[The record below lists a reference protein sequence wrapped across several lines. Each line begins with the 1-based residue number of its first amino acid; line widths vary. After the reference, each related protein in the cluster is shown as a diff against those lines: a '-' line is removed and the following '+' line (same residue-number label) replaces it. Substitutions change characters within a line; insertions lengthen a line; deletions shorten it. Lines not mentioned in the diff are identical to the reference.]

1 MKPMKNILLMLLML
15 PGSLFAQSTV
25 AGLNK
30 YRTLAGLRPVTE
42 DAAMV
47 RACGLHAKYL
57 IENSVKADE
66 NFVAHEQKP
75 DLPGYTPEGA
85 RCAENSVIIS
95 QIELDSA
102 YDFWMA
108 TPFHRIPLLNPS
120 LSRAGGGSA
129 KGGTW
134 GVASV
139 VDIFSARGPAVKL
152 PVAYPGSE
160 QRDIPRTFGLFRKN
174 FTVTEYPDPLAEDS
188 DKKAGYPVTVSFY
201 GNERITKASGEI
213 RQGNTL
219 VPVWFSSPEKPS
231 FDKDTQQNTIVLI
244 PRDPL
249 QPNTRYT
256 ATVRAEIDGQP
267 FTKTWSFSTGTFP
280 QED

>member
-1 MKPMKNILLMLLML
+1 MRLFLITLAL
-15 PGSLFAQSTV
+15 PAALFAENTV

-30 YRTLAGLRPVTE
+30 YRVLAGLRPVAE
-42 DAAMV
+42 DAAMT

-57 IENSVKADE
+57 IANSVKADE

-95 QIELDSA
+95 QIELESA

-120 LSRAGGGSA
+120 LTRAGGGSA

-134 GVASV
+134 GIASV
-139 VDIFSARGPAVKL
+139 VDVFSARGFAVKT
-152 PVAYPGSE
+152 PVAYPGAE

-174 FTVTEYPDPLAEDS
+174 FTVTEYPDPLAEDP

-201 GNERITKASGEI
+201 GNERITNASGEL
-213 RQGNTL
+213 RLGGTP

-244 PRDPL
+244 PQHPL
-249 QPNTRYT
+249 QANSRYT
-256 ATVRAEIDGQP
+256 ASIKAEVDGRP
-267 FTKTWSFSTGTFP
+267 FFKTWSFVTGTFP
-280 QED
+280 EQE

>member
-1 MKPMKNILLMLLML
+1 MRLFLVTLALPAALL
-15 PGSLFAQSTV
+15 AENTV

-30 YRTLAGLRPVTE
+30 YRALAGLRPVAE
-42 DAAMV
+42 DSAMV

-75 DLPGYTPEGA
+75 GLPGYSAEGA

-95 QIELDSA
+95 QIELESA

-108 TPFHRIPLLNPS
+108 TPFHRVPLLNPS

-134 GVASV
+134 GIASV
-139 VDIFSARGPAVKL
+139 VDVFSARGFAVKT
-152 PVAYPGSE
+152 PVAYPGAE

-174 FTVTEYPDPLAEDS
+174 FTVTEYPDPLAQDP
-188 DKKAGYPVTVSFY
+188 DKKAGYPVTISFY
-201 GNERITKASGEI
+201 GNERITNASGEL
-213 RQGNTL
+213 RQGSAQ
-219 VPVWFSSPEKPS
+219 VPIWFSSPEKPA
-231 FDKDTQQNTIVLI
+231 FDVDTQQNTIVLI
-244 PRDPL
+244 PQYPL

-256 ATVRAEIDGQP
+256 ASIKAEVDGKP
-267 FTKTWSFSTGTFP
+267 FSRTWSFLTGTFP
-280 QED
+280 EEE